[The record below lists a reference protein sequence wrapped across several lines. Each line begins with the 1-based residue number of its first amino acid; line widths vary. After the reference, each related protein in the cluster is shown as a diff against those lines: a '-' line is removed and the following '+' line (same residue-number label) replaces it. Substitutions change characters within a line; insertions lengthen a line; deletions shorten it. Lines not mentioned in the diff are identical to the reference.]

1 MLAFQDEEIMKG
13 EKRIREWQSK
23 FVSLQGKLNDTIDK
37 VPEQFEDLLLRLD
50 EMKIK
55 VEELKNPGRIN
66 FETIKEEISDIDN
79 KIEREY
85 QAIQKKLYS

>member
-23 FVSLQGKLNDTIDK
+23 FVSLQGKLDNTMDNI
-37 VPEQFEDLLLRLD
+37 PERFENLLLSLD

-55 VEELKNPGRIN
+55 VEELKNPGRVN
-66 FETIKEEISDIDN
+66 FEKIKEEINDIDN
-79 KIEREY
+79 KIGAEY
-85 QAIQKKLYS
+85 QAIQTKLYS